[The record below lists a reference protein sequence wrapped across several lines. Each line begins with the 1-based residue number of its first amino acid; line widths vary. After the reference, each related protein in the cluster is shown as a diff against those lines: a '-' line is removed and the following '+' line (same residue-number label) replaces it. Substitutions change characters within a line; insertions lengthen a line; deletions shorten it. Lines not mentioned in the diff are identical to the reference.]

1 MSKLPVEERAS
12 ARVEASFRVQYL
24 TVDELVVA
32 YASDLS
38 RGGLFLATE
47 QFLPLNAVVRV
58 HLELPHGSGEI
69 AVICRVVFLR
79 DREGARQAGSEPGMG
94 LEFLDLGADGLALLE
109 QFIIELGSGG
119 PVDARPPAPRRLSVV
134 VVDDEPHA
142 RQEAAAPF
150 IARGDDV
157 RTATDGFEALALCL
171 KHVPDVLLT
180 DVQMPRLDG
189 WQLLRMVRAR
199 PSLSSVPVLFLT
211 TLAGEHER
219 LHGYQLGVDDYVAK
233 PYQAEELL
241 VRVDRLLL
249 RTQRSG
255 PPLVAKK
262 TLRGDLEQ
270 VSLPSLLSF
279 LEGERKTGE
288 LLILGE
294 RRASLLLHEGQ
305 LLTLELDG
313 WPAPDPAIFEV
324 LGWSSGQFEFAAR
337 EVDGGEEPR
346 SPTALILE
354 YARRLDQSRR

>member
-1 MSKLPVEERAS
+1 MSIPPVDERAS

-47 QFLPLNAVVRV
+47 QFLPVNAVVRV

-69 AVICRVVFLR
+69 PVICRVVFVR
-79 DREGARQAGSEPGMG
+79 DREAALRSSGAPGMG
-94 LEFLDLGADGLALLE
+94 LEFLDLGQDGLALLE
-109 QFIIELGSGG
+109 QFIIELGTGA
-119 PVDARPPAPRRLSVV
+119 PLDARPPARRRLTVV

-150 IARGDDV
+150 VARGDDV
-157 RTATDGFEALALCL
+157 RAASDGFEALALCL
-171 KHVPDVLLT
+171 KQVPDVLLT

-211 TLAGEHER
+211 TLTGEHER

-233 PYQAEELL
+233 PYQPEELL
-241 VRVDRLLL
+241 ARVDRLLM

-255 PPLVAKK
+255 PPLAAKK

-288 LLILGE
+288 LLIIGE
-294 RRASLLLHEGQ
+294 RRASLRLHEGQ
-305 LLTLELDG
+305 LVGVDIDG
-313 WPAPDPAIFEV
+313 WPAPDPGIFDV
-324 LGWSSGQFEFAAR
+324 LGWSNGQFEFAAS
-337 EVDGGEEPR
+337 EVDECNEPR
-346 SPTALILE
+346 SLTALILE
-354 YARRLDQSRR
+354 HARRLDQSRR